1 MSNRS
6 QYIIPLLALGL
17 YCQCNNVNM
26 ANNTSMI
33 IILLALLMRDRNNN
47 DSSDDATY
55 IQRNADYTRTV
66 EYTNR
71 QTGNNGTYRNVYT
84 TTTTTPMYAST
95 QPYTFAYQNGNCQ
108 NCQNYQTYYPTYNTG
123 NCGCNTVVF

>member
-6 QYIIPLLALGL
+6 QYILPLLALGL

-47 DSSDDATY
+47 DSSDDTTI
-55 IQRNADYTRTV
+55 IQRSTDYTRTV
-66 EYTNR
+66 EYA
-71 QTGNNGTYRNVYT
+71 NNPNGYNNVYRNVYS
-84 TTTTTPMYAST
+84 TTPMYTNT
-95 QPYTFAYQNGNCQ
+95 QPYTFAYQNGNCP
-108 NCQNYQTYYPTYNTG
+108 NCQNFQTLNTG